1 MRELVVRSGGA
12 LERMIVGASEH
23 VGAMMGKALGAM
35 NVRLVISWPGYE
47 HVDWNAPIELFTSF
61 GPLTRGQLAVRVA
74 NAFHSFIMTS
84 LTCTPAPHVGNWRI
98 ASSTS
103 VGRVG
108 FDRLV
113 LYALWN
119 VCDDVWMAEVFVDC
133 R

>member
-12 LERMIVGASEH
+12 LERMLIGATEH
-23 VGAMMGKALGAM
+23 VGAMMGKALGVM

-47 HVDWNAPIELFTSF
+47 HVDWSASIELFRSS
-61 GPLTRGQLAVRVA
+61 GPLTRGQLAVQVA

-84 LTCTPAPHVGNWRI
+84 STCTPASHAGNWRI
-98 ASSTS
+98 ASSAS
-103 VGRVG
+103 VGGVS
-108 FDRLV
+108 FDKLV

-119 VCDDVWMAEVFVDC
+119 VCDDVWMAEVFIDC